1 MRALA
6 LLGSPS
12 QRPLEAAVLA
22 GLGSIARSC
31 GTHVGELGRV
41 NETATVVVVFC
52 DLVESTALM
61 TAVGDDAADRIRREM
76 FAKWRAAVED
86 SAGTIVKTAGD
97 GFMAVFPTSAGNAVR
112 AAYALRTAMST
123 IDPPR
128 PLRLRIGIAAGEA
141 SHEDGDWFGTP
152 VVEAAR
158 LCAAADPH
166 EVLLSDTARSLIGSR
181 GGYEFTAVGS
191 LALKGLAQPVR
202 TYALGSRARRR
213 RPGTPKKWIAAGL
226 GIALVVGGTVVALVE
241 TGGDEGTSSNPPA
254 VLKPSGYTP
263 RLTERECTPEESAGD
278 PTVSCLTLEVPE
290 DRERP
295 NDATVKLL
303 VVRAPATDARASPIP
318 TISISA
324 LPNPVAG
331 DALRSAS
338 TQFRI
343 WPRGGDNSTPRLACP
358 ELDASRA
365 DRLAMPWSD
374 GLTRFGDGV
383 VACLERLRQSGI
395 DLRQYDASE
404 IADDVRDL
412 AFALKLPRVSLRAS
426 FDWARAALVVMR
438 RYPGLVEAVLMDNAN
453 VPPISYLS
461 GVPARYDRSLSLLAQ
476 RCEENTA
483 CRTAVPDGLVSAVD
497 ARRERLA
504 ADPQQVTVPSA
515 DGPTEVLVDD
525 GRFMQS
531 LALALGSTPD
541 VLALIPSVVT
551 NDDPTPIGAFFASGI
566 SHFET
571 RQFNIIEWCAERTGV
586 TTKAVLEAEAAA
598 LPRWRSLVNPRW
610 LDVCE
615 RFDLERVPDVTTPPT
630 SPIPVFIVQGALTP
644 WGGQELS
651 SFGAGLTHFSLL
663 ALPNQGNIPDNAPPC
678 AEALR
683 VSFLR
688 DPSAR
693 LDTKACAAADPPLPF
708 TVS

>member
-1 MRALA
+1 M
-6 LLGSPS
+6 
-12 QRPLEAAVLA
+12 
-22 GLGSIARSC
+22 
-31 GTHVGELGRV
+31 

-76 FAKWRAAVED
+76 FAKWRASIED

-112 AAYALRTAMST
+112 AADALRAAMST
-123 IDPPR
+123 IDTPR

-141 SHEDGDWFGTP
+141 SHEEGDWFGTP

-158 LCAAADPH
+158 LCAAADPD
-166 EVLLSDTARSLIGSR
+166 EVLLSHTARSLIGSR
-181 GGYEFTAVGS
+181 GGHEFTAVGS

-213 RPGTPKKWIAAGL
+213 RPGTPKKWIAAAV
-226 GIALVVGGTVVALVE
+226 GIALVVGGTGIALVD
-241 TGGDEGTSSNPPA
+241 TGDDDGTSSNPPA
-254 VLKPSGYTP
+254 VLQPRGYTP
-263 RLTERECTPEESAGD
+263 RLTDRECTPEESSGD

-295 NDATVKLL
+295 NDATVKLF
-303 VVRAPATDARASPIP
+303 VVHAPSTDARASPIP
-318 TISISA
+318 TISIGPRS
-324 LPNPVAG
+324 NPVAG

-338 TQFRI
+338 TQFRL
-343 WPRGGDNSTPRLACP
+343 WTRGGDNPVPRLACP
-358 ELDASRA
+358 EFDASRA

-374 GLTRFGDGV
+374 GLARFDAEV
-383 VACLERLRQSGI
+383 VACFERLHQSGI
-395 DLRQYDASE
+395 DLRQYDASD

-453 VPPISYLS
+453 LPPISYLS

-476 RCEENTA
+476 RCAENSA

-497 ARRERLA
+497 GWRERLA
-504 ADPQQVTVPSA
+504 ADPQPVTVPSA
-515 DGPTEVLVDD
+515 DGPMEVLVDD
-525 GRFMQS
+525 GRLMQS
-531 LALALGSTPD
+531 LALALGSPAD
-541 VLALIPSVVT
+541 VLALIPSVVA
-551 NDDPTPIGAFFASGI
+551 NGDPAPVGAFFASAI
-566 SHFET
+566 DDIET
-571 RQFNIIEWCAERTGV
+571 RQFNIIQWCAERTEA

-598 LPRWRSLVNPRW
+598 SPRWRSLVHPRW

-644 WGGQELS
+644 WGGEELS
-651 SFGAGLTHFSLL
+651 SLGAGLTHFSLL
-663 ALPNQGNIPDNAPPC
+663 ALPNEGNVPDNAPPC

-688 DPSAR
+688 DPSAP
-693 LDTKACAAADPPLPF
+693 LDTNACRASDPPLPF